1 MAKRSTGKKV
11 IIILSALVLIGVFF
25 FVAKK
30 AGWIGKPKAEE
41 VEVAEVKKQLI
52 IEKVSASGKVQPEVE
67 VKISPDVSG
76 EIIELN
82 VAEGDS
88 VAAGKLL
95 VTIRPDNYESMVD
108 RARATL
114 NTNKANLLQARAATS
129 QSEARLNRAQQ
140 DYERNKS
147 LFDQKVISDQDFEIS
162 RTNYEVARQELE
174 SAKQNVQAAVYNIQ
188 SAEANL
194 KDAAENLRK
203 TKIYAPVSGIVSKLN
218 VEKGERVVGT
228 TQMAGTEIMRIANL
242 NNMEVRVDVNENDIV
257 RVQIG
262 DTAEIEVDS
271 YSNVNKKFR
280 GKVTSIANTAKETQS
295 ADAITEFEVKVRIIN
310 ESYEDLRTTGR
321 RSPFRPGMTASVDII
336 TNQKPN
342 TLSVPLSAVT
352 TRSQQEEG
360 RRGGEEEGATAQPVS
375 TRPAQDSA
383 PQEVVFILENG
394 VAKKV
399 NVKTGIS
406 DFDNIEIISGVEPG
420 QKVISGP
427 FSTVSKKLKDGDE
440 VTIKPAATAENTNR
454 RRK

>member
-1 MAKRSTGKKV
+1 MAKRSSGKKV
-11 IIILSALVLIGVFF
+11 ALIISALVVLGVFLF
-25 FVAKK
+25 AARK
-30 AGWIGKPKAEE
+30 AGWIGKPKTEE
-41 VEVAEVKKQLI
+41 VEIAEVKQQLI

-88 VAAGKLL
+88 VPMGKLL

-114 NTNKANLLQARAATS
+114 NTNKANLLQARASTS
-129 QSEARLNRAQQ
+129 QSEARLTRARQ

-147 LFDQKVISDQDFEIS
+147 LFDQKVISDQDYEIS

-174 SAKQNVQAAVYNIQ
+174 SAKQNVQAAIFNVQ
-188 SAEANL
+188 SAEASL
-194 KDAAENLRK
+194 KDAVENLRK

-242 NNMEVRVDVNENDIV
+242 SNMEVRVDVNENDIV

-280 GKVTSIANTAKETQS
+280 GMVTSIANTAKETAS

-310 ESYEDLRTTGR
+310 ESYADLIKENR

-342 TLSVPLSAVT
+342 TLSVPLAAVT
-352 TRSQQEEG
+352 TRSATGEEG
-360 RRGGEEEGATAQPVS
+360 NRGRREEETASAQPVS
-375 TRPAQDSA
+375 TRQSQDNT

-399 NVKTGIS
+399 DVKTGIS
-406 DFDNIEIISGVEPG
+406 DFENIEIISGLKPG
-420 QKVISGP
+420 QQVISGP
-427 FSTVSKKLKDGDE
+427 FSTVSKKLKDGDL
-440 VTIKPAATAENTNR
+440 VTVKEAAAAEST